1 MVNPTGARLTSVA
14 QGLLATA
21 IPLSGVYLADLAME
35 ATDTAMVGHLS
46 ARAIAAVGLG
56 GAIMMIYAAFT
67 MSMPSCAGTFMA
79 ECRGRGDDAGL
90 AKVVQLAWLLAL
102 LLAIPAPLIALL
114 VPAVLRWSGQ
124 DPEIAALAGQYAL
137 ALSTAIL
144 PWIAYSV
151 LDFLVTAFDR
161 PGIAFFFSWIG
172 VGLNG
177 LGNYVLIY
185 GKFGFPRL
193 GVVGAG
199 LATGFM
205 GAAILVA
212 LTIYVARHPAFRSVG
227 LLKRWHGIDMDQL
240 RALLRLYLPRGS
252 AAASDLLFASC
263 LAMLLGR
270 ISVDLLAASQLSLS
284 IAQFVYAFISGLG
297 LALGMKIAEHNGA
310 GRTRE
315 ISRTYLAG
323 QIIGIGTMVLL
334 LAICMLAA
342 RPLIAIFLDPGVPQ
356 NAMAISLAT
365 TVLALVALG
374 RIPLAIAGLSYR
386 ALLGLKDG
394 GFSSYAF
401 ISAQWLISLP
411 VGLALAYGTSLGGIG
426 LIWGDVI
433 GLTATA
439 LFCALRVRTLL
450 RRLPAQAA
458 SAA

>member
-35 ATDTAMVGHLS
+35 ATDTAMVGHLG

-56 GAIMMIYAAFT
+56 GAIMLIYSAFT

-79 ECRGRGDDAGL
+79 ECRGRGDDRGL
-90 AKVVQLAWLLAL
+90 VRVVQLAWLLAV
-102 LLAIPAPLIALL
+102 LLAIPAPLVALL
-114 VPAVLRWSGQ
+114 VPAVLRWTGQ
-124 DPEIAALAGQYAL
+124 DPDVAALAGQYAL

-151 LDFLVTAFDR
+151 LDFMVTAFDR

-172 VGLNG
+172 VGLNS
-177 LGNYVLIY
+177 LGNYLLIY
-185 GKFGFPRL
+185 GKFGFPKL

-199 LATGFM
+199 LATGIM
-205 GAAILVA
+205 S
-212 LTIYVARHPAFRSVG
+212 LTILLALAAYVSWHPAFRDARI
-227 LLKRWHGIDMDQL
+227 LKRWQGFDPALL
-240 RALLRLYLPRGS
+240 RDLLRLYLPRGS

-315 ISRTYLAG
+315 IGRTYLAG
-323 QIIGIGTMVLL
+323 QTIGIGAMTLL
-334 LAICMLAA
+334 LAACVLAA
-342 RPLIAIFLDPGVPQ
+342 RPLVAIFLDPADPQ
-356 NAMAISLAT
+356 NAVAIGLAT
-365 TVLALVALG
+365 TVLALVAFG

-394 GFSSYAF
+394 GFSSYVF

-411 VGLALAYGTSLGGIG
+411 VGLALAYGTTLGGLG

-433 GLTATA
+433 GLTAAA
-439 LFCALRVRTLL
+439 LFCGLRVRTLL
-450 RRLPAQAA
+450 RRLP
-458 SAA
+458 

>member
-1 MVNPTGARLTSVA
+1 MTDTRGARLTSVA
-14 QGLLATA
+14 RGLLATA
-21 IPLSGVYLADLAME
+21 VPLSGVYLADLAME
-35 ATDTAMVGHLS
+35 ATDTAMVGHLG
-46 ARAIAAVGLG
+46 ARSIAAVGLG
-56 GAIMMIYAAFT
+56 GAVMMIYSAFT

-79 ECRGRGDDAGL
+79 ECRGRGDDRGL
-90 AKVVQLAWLLAL
+90 VRVVQLAWLLAVL
-102 LLAIPAPLIALL
+102 LGIPAPLIALL
-114 VPAVLRWSGQ
+114 VPAVLRWTGQ
-124 DPEIAALAGQYAL
+124 DPDIARLAGQYAL

-151 LDFLVTAFDR
+151 LDFMVTAFDR

-177 LGNYVLIY
+177 LGNYLLIY
-185 GKFGFPRL
+185 GKFGFPKL

-199 LATGFM
+199 LATGIM
-205 GAAILVA
+205 SLAILLA
-212 LTIYVARHPAFRSVG
+212 LAAYVSWHPAFRAARI
-227 LLKRWHGIDMDQL
+227 LKRWHGVDPALL
-240 RALLRLYLPRGS
+240 RDLLRLYLPRGS

-284 IAQFVYAFISGLG
+284 LAQFVYAFISGLG

-310 GRTRE
+310 GRTWE
-315 ISRTYLAG
+315 IGRTYLAG
-323 QIIGIGTMVLL
+323 QIVGIGAMSLL
-334 LAICMLAA
+334 LAACVLAA
-342 RPLIAIFLDPGVPQ
+342 RPLIAIFLDPADPQ
-356 NAMAISLAT
+356 NATAIGLAT
-365 TVLALVALG
+365 TVLALVAFG

-394 GFSSYAF
+394 GFSSYVF

-411 VGLALAYGTSLGGIG
+411 VGLALAYGTSLGGLG

-439 LFCALRVRTLL
+439 LFCSLRVRTLL
-450 RRLPAQAA
+450 RRLP
-458 SAA
+458 